1 MLILTEQVD
10 QEPEKTMMP
19 SVEATASSS
28 DVAQDQVASA
38 RGDQERTHPG
48 KEQLASATGFR
59 SLSFPKLKSLIRP
72 KSIQEPNAKL
82 TAARVED
89 RHHTLAPVSPR
100 VEEPES
106 VGVCPTAAGQRQEE
120 RRDSE
125 KQSCDVNTVRALPK
139 LNLLDRFGAGLFKKL
154 RDKEVGDN
162 MESEEQIYQQ
172 HPSANL
178 KSTSHGSMAGEDSR
192 GSDAFC
198 PFTNHMEQS
207 RGREDANIC
216 HSNSSTAPLKANI
229 PMEAELLTS
238 ESTKSESSCFQ
249 QAPTFPS
256 AAKDILQPKELA
268 AGREEAEQEEEE
280 YLDAESGEVVGSN
293 EEDGK
298 REDFEEEEN
307 AEETEPFASASS
319 SAATTP
325 GITII
330 NL

>member
-1 MLILTEQVD
+1 
-10 QEPEKTMMP
+10 MMP
-19 SVEATASSS
+19 SVEATTSPSG
-28 DVAQDQVASA
+28 VAQEQVASA
-38 RGDQERTHPG
+38 RGDQEGTYPG

-59 SLSFPKLKSLIRP
+59 SLSFPKLKSLTRP
-72 KSIQEPNAKL
+72 RSIQEPNTKL
-82 TAARVED
+82 TAAMVED
-89 RHHTLAPVSPR
+89 RHHTLAPVSSM
-100 VEEPES
+100 VGEPES

-125 KQSCDVNTVRALPK
+125 KRLCDVNTVKALPK
-139 LNLLDRFGAGLFKKL
+139 LNLLDRFGAGLFRKF

-162 MESEEQIYQQ
+162 LESEEQNYQQ

-178 KSTSHGSMAGEDSR
+178 KSTSHGSTAGEDSR

-198 PFTNHMEQS
+198 PFTNLMEQS
-207 RGREDANIC
+207 RGLEDANIC

-256 AAKDILQPKELA
+256 AAKDILQLKEVA

>member
-1 MLILTEQVD
+1 
-10 QEPEKTMMP
+10 MMP

-28 DVAQDQVASA
+28 DVAQEQVASA

-59 SLSFPKLKSLIRP
+59 SLSFPKLKSLVRP
-72 KSIQEPNAKL
+72 RSIQEPNAKL
-82 TAARVED
+82 TAAMVED

-125 KQSCDVNTVRALPK
+125 KRLCDVNTVKALPT
-139 LNLLDRFGAGLFKKL
+139 LNLLDRFGAGLFRKF

-162 MESEEQIYQQ
+162 LESEEQNYQQ
-172 HPSANL
+172 HPSANI
-178 KSTSHGSMAGEDSR
+178 KSTSHGSMSGEDSR
-192 GSDAFC
+192 GSDAFS

-207 RGREDANIC
+207 RGLEDANIC
-216 HSNSSTAPLKANI
+216 HFSSSSAPLKANI

-298 REDFEEEEN
+298 REDFEEEGN

-325 GITII
+325 GITINI
-330 NL
+330 AKGTTDPRIEFILPK

>member
-1 MLILTEQVD
+1 
-10 QEPEKTMMP
+10 MMP
-19 SVEATASSS
+19 SVKATGTASPSG
-28 DVAQDQVASA
+28 VAHEQVASA

-59 SLSFPKLKSLIRP
+59 SLSFPKLKSLTRP
-72 KSIQEPNAKL
+72 RSIQEPNVKPIA
-82 TAARVED
+82 TMVED
-89 RHHTLAPVSPR
+89 RHHTLAPVSPK

-125 KQSCDVNTVRALPK
+125 KRVCDVNTVRALPK
-139 LNLLDRFGAGLFKKL
+139 LNLLNHFGAGLIKKFK
-154 RDKEVGDN
+154 DKEVGDN
-162 MESEEQIYQQ
+162 MEPEEENYQQ
-172 HPSANL
+172 HPSADL
-178 KSTSHGSMAGEDSR
+178 KPTSHGSMANEESR

-198 PFTNHMEQS
+198 PFTNRMEQS

-216 HSNSSTAPLKANI
+216 NSAPLDANI
-229 PMEAELLTS
+229 PMETEFLTS
-238 ESTKSESSCFQ
+238 ESTKSESSCFE

-256 AAKDILQPKELA
+256 AATDILQPQEQA

-280 YLDAESGEVVGSN
+280 YLDTQSGEVVGFN

-325 GITII
+325 GITTII
-330 NL
+330 F

>member
-1 MLILTEQVD
+1 
-10 QEPEKTMMP
+10 MMP
-19 SVEATASSS
+19 SVEATASPSG
-28 DVAQDQVASA
+28 VAQEQVASA

-59 SLSFPKLKSLIRP
+59 SLSFPKLKSLVRP
-72 KSIQEPNAKL
+72 RSIQEPNAKL
-82 TAARVED
+82 TAAMVED

-178 KSTSHGSMAGEDSR
+178 KSTSHGSMAGEDLR

-198 PFTNHMEQS
+198 PFTNYMEQP
-207 RGREDANIC
+207 RRREDATIFK
-216 HSNSSTAPLKANI
+216 SNLLSAPVEASS
-229 PMEAELLTS
+229 PMETEFLTS
-238 ESTKSESSCFQ
+238 GSTKSESSWLQ

-256 AAKDILQPKELA
+256 AATDIRQPKELA
-268 AGREEAEQEEEE
+268 AGREESEQEEEE

-325 GITII
+325 GQRLQPAQ
-330 NL
+330 NF